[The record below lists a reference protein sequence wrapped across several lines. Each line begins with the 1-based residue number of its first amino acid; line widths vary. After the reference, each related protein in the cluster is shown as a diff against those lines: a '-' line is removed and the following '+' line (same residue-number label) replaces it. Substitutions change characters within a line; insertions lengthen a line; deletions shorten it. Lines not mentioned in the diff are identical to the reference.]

1 MSKLCSTKLL
11 IILSHARKSTM
22 DRFHQTSGRRLASC
36 NCQIPWQ
43 GTEFPPDFNKLHT
56 LLITAHTFTERPKT
70 GQQWTSDKENHE
82 YLFTKQTDNEVKRKS
97 SFNVSIPVSQCPF
110 SLYFI
115 LSYIEL
121 DRKCDNGSL
130 NKEKGQI

>member
-1 MSKLCSTKLL
+1 MN
-11 IILSHARKSTM
+11 
-22 DRFHQTSGRRLASC
+22 DR
-36 NCQIPWQ
+36 
-43 GTEFPPDFNKLHT
+43 
-56 LLITAHTFTERPKT
+56 
-70 GQQWTSDKENHE
+70 ENHE